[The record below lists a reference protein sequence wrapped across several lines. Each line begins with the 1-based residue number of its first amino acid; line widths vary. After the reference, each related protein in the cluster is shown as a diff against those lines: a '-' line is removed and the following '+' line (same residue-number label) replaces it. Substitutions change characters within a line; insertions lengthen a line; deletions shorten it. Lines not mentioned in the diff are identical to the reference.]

1 MNVGDEIWVI
11 NTQRVTQ
18 TTIKE
23 IKVFDGVNRYVTLD
37 KGVYGYEEIGR
48 TKTELMEKFFGDIGN
63 PYRHRFLGSTSN
75 YRY

>member
-75 YRY
+75 HRY